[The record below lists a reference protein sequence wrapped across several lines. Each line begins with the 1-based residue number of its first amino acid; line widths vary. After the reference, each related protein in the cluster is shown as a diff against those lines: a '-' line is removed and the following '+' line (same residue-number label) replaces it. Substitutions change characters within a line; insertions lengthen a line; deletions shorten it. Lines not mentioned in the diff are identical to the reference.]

1 MFPSSPDG
9 NEVKTC
15 FRWVEGTSPCGGDE
29 RIPSVV
35 MVMVVTVVV
44 VVVMVTVVV
53 VVVVGRVPYW
63 LSLLLSS
70 STDFSEVFRASSP
83 TDADLYFL
91 LKMMNAISNDAST
104 VPLTL
109 VARIRANKCEMSSS
123 FERDICQV

>member
-35 MVMVVTVVV
+35 MVMVA
-44 VVVMVTVVV
+44 VVV
-53 VVVVGRVPYW
+53 VVVVGGCFTV
-63 LSLLLSS
+63 SLLLSS
-70 STDFSEVFRASSP
+70 STDFTEVFRASFP

-91 LKMMNAISNDAST
+91 LKMMNAISNEAST
-104 VPLTL
+104 VPLTF
-109 VARIRANKCEMSSS
+109 VARIIANKCEMSSS